1 MTELEILKARL
12 DLMEKEVATLKN
24 EVVHGLRP
32 LYSNPPTLPLTTHS
46 LEWPY
51 QVTC

>member
-12 DLMEKEVATLKN
+12 DLVEKELTTLKL
-24 EVVHGLRP
+24 EVLHGLQSSP
-32 LYSNPPTLPLTTHS
+32 YFKPTPAVPP
-46 LEWPY
+46 EWPY